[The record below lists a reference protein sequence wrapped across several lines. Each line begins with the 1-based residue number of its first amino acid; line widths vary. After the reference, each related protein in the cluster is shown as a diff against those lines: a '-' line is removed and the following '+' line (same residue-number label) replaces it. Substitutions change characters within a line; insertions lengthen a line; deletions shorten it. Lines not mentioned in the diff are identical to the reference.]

1 MEHENYVHRIY
12 GVPLASRIQPTHI
25 ISIMFSNNG
34 DTIEAFCVHPA
45 SPYESSGFEKRL
57 LAYILSGR
65 YDDSMIG
72 NNGDNPEH
80 RFSGRINPGWSSRH
94 RKERRATRWY
104 RNT

>member
-1 MEHENYVHRIY
+1 MSENYERRIY
-12 GVPLASRIQPTHI
+12 GVPVASQIQPTHI

-45 SPYESSGFEKRL
+45 SPRESSRFEEKP
-57 LAYILSGR
+57 LAYILSSR
-65 YDDSMIG
+65 FDDSIIG
-72 NNGDNPEH
+72 NNGDKPEH
-80 RFSGRINPGWSSRH
+80 RFSSRINPGWSSRH